1 MRIFRILK
9 TAALAMTACVL
20 AACASDE
27 GLSSE
32 AMAAEAIDIEAQLKE
47 YRLGPSDKV
56 RLIVFGEPDLSGEF
70 SVNARGQ
77 ISMPLLGEVEAEGLS
92 VEELRTNITDG
103 LSEGYVVGARVAAE
117 VIEYRPYYILGEV
130 EQPGEYPYS
139 SGMSVI
145 KAVAAAG
152 GYTYRAN
159 KSSVFIKRANGD
171 EEMKYKL
178 TAQLVVLPGDVVRVG
193 ERFF

>member
-1 MRIFRILK
+1 MRLFRILK
-9 TAALAMTACVL
+9 GAALALTACAL
-20 AACASDE
+20 AACSSDGMSDE
-27 GLSSE
+27 
-32 AMAAEAIDIEAQLKE
+32 AMIAEAIDLQAQLAD
-47 YRLGPSDKV
+47 YRLGPADKIRV
-56 RLIVFGEPDLSGEF
+56 IVFGEPDLSGEF

-77 ISMPLLGEVEAEGLS
+77 VSLPLLGEVEAQGLS
-92 VEELRTNITDG
+92 VEELRTNITNG

-130 EQPGEYPYS
+130 EQPGEYAYS

-159 KSSVFIKRANGD
+159 KASVYIKRANNND
-171 EEMKYKL
+171 EMKYKL
-178 TAQLVVLPGDVVRVG
+178 TPQLVVLPGDVVRVG